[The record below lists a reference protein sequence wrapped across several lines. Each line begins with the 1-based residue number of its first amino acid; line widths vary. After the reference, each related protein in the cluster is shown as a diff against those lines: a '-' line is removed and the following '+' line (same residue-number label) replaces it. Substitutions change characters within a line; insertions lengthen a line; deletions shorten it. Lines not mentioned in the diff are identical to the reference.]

1 MTKETILKI
10 REIKKVYKSA
20 LCSKCTF
27 HIAPLKTSLVK
38 ELETIQDKTHLAQYR
53 IDQLIQKINSL

>member
-10 REIKKVYKSA
+10 REVKKVYKSA

-38 ELETIQDKTHLAQYR
+38 ELTTIQDQTPLATYR
-53 IDQLIQKINSL
+53 INQLIQKIQNL

>member
-10 REIKKVYKSA
+10 REVKKVYKSA

-27 HIAPLKTSLVK
+27 HVAPLKTSLVK
-38 ELETIQDKTHLAQYR
+38 ELNTIQDSTPLAVYR
-53 IDQLIQKINSL
+53 ITQLIQKINSL

>member
-10 REIKKVYKSA
+10 RQIKKVYKSA

-27 HIAPLKTSLVK
+27 HIQPLKTSLVK
-38 ELETIQDKTHLAQYR
+38 ELTTIQDQTPLAQYR
-53 IDQLIQKINSL
+53 ITQLITKINSL

>member
-1 MTKETILKI
+1 MTRETLIKI

-38 ELETIQDKTHLAQYR
+38 ELTKIEDQTPLATYR
-53 IDQLIQKINSL
+53 INQLINKINSL

>member
-10 REIKKVYKSA
+10 REVKKVYKSA

-38 ELETIQDKTHLAQYR
+38 ELTKIEDPTPLATYR
-53 IDQLIQKINSL
+53 INQLINKIQNL

>member
-10 REIKKVYKSA
+10 REVKKVYKSA

-27 HIAPLKTSLVK
+27 HIQPLKTSLVN
-38 ELETIQDKTHLAQYR
+38 ELERIQDKTPLAQYR
-53 IDQLIQKINSL
+53 IDQLIKKIQNL

>member
-10 REIKKVYKSA
+10 REVKKVYKSA

-38 ELETIQDKTHLAQYR
+38 ELTKIEDQTPLATYR
-53 IDQLIQKINSL
+53 IEQLIQKINNL